1 MTQTAGDAR
10 AAGTLGD
17 DTPAPT
23 AGLAA
28 PAGDTAQERM
38 GTEAQEPGLQGAGAD
53 ARRPIVPEAQE
64 PGFPGAGADARQAIV
79 PAQASAD
86 PASAA
91 PAAGTAS
98 ATEPAT
104 APRTAPA
111 GPLARILTWRT
122 TPQILRWTT
131 FAALVANIGIIVT
144 GGAVRLTDSGLGCP
158 TWPTCTDGSLV
169 PTGRLG
175 AYGVV
180 EFTNRML
187 TFAVSVA
194 VGAAII
200 ACMRWHPRRAVL
212 NKLAWTLFLGVVVQA
227 VIGGISVRTHLAP
240 IWVSLHMLVS
250 LGMVALSYV
259 LWVRSREAHDDEPT
273 PTVQPLLRQL
283 GYVLTA
289 AVAALLVAGT
299 IVTGSGPHSG
309 AKAGDPGNKR
319 FPLSPANATQLHA
332 DLVFL
337 VVGLTVALWF
347 ALKATG
353 AAPRVLAAVRDLFI
367 LLMAQGVIG
376 YAQYFT
382 HLPVLLVGL
391 HMFGAAI
398 VWAGTWRVLLAMR
411 ERRSVDGAVAAA

>member
-1 MTQTAGDAR
+1 MTQTTGDAPASEQ
-10 AAGTLGD
+10 AAA
-17 DTPAPT
+17 TPAGG
-23 AGLAA
+23 AQA
-28 PAGDTAQERM
+28 PARADRGTA
-38 GTEAQEPGLQGAGAD
+38 
-53 ARRPIVPEAQE
+53 
-64 PGFPGAGADARQAIV
+64 
-79 PAQASAD
+79 

-91 PAAGTAS
+91 SKGLLS
-98 ATEPAT
+98 
-104 APRTAPA
+104 
-111 GPLARILTWRT
+111 RILTWRT
-122 TPQILRWTT
+122 TPAILTWTC
-131 FAALVANIGIIVT
+131 FAAFVANIGIIVT

-212 NKLAWTLFLGVVVQA
+212 NKLSWTLFAGVVVQA

-250 LGMVALSYV
+250 LGMVALSYI
-259 LWVRSREAHDDEPT
+259 LWVRSREPHDADPT
-273 PTVQPLLRQL
+273 PTVQPILRTL

-289 AVAALLVAGT
+289 GVGALLIAGT

-353 AAPRVLAAVRDLFI
+353 AAPRVLNTVRDLFL

-382 HLPVLLVGL
+382 HLPVLLVGI
-391 HMFGAAI
+391 HMFGAAV
-398 VWAGTWRVLLAMR
+398 VWAATWRVLLAMR
-411 ERRSVDGAVAAA
+411 ERKALAAAV

>member
-1 MTQTAGDAR
+1 MTQTAGDA
-10 AAGTLGD
+10 
-17 DTPAPT
+17 
-23 AGLAA
+23 
-28 PAGDTAQERM
+28 
-38 GTEAQEPGLQGAGAD
+38 
-53 ARRPIVPEAQE
+53 
-64 PGFPGAGADARQAIV
+64 
-79 PAQASAD
+79 
-86 PASAA
+86 
-91 PAAGTAS
+91 PAAGTATDDGAPIAAPTETPTETPAGEAEVPAQAERAAAAPDAS
-98 ATEPAT
+98 ADSDTRVGRATGMRAAAEPASS
-104 APRTAPA
+104 PRRAT
-111 GPLARILTWRT
+111 PLAPLLAWRPTPAILTWT
-122 TPQILRWTT
+122 C

-212 NKLAWTLFLGVVVQA
+212 IKLSWTLFAGVVVQA

-259 LWVRSREAHDDEPT
+259 LWVRSREPDDSEPT
-273 PTVQPLLRQL
+273 PTVQPILRQL
-283 GYVLTA
+283 GYVLT
-289 AVAALLVAGT
+289 VGVGALLIAGT

-309 AKAGDPGNKR
+309 AKLGDPGNKR

-347 ALKATG
+347 GLKATG
-353 AAPRVLAAVRDLFI
+353 ASPRVLTTVRDLFL

-376 YAQYFT
+376 YVQYFT

-411 ERRSVDGAVAAA
+411 ERKGTPAAA

>member
-1 MTQTAGDAR
+1 MTQTAGDAP
-10 AAGTLGD
+10 AGEQ
-17 DTPAPT
+17 
-23 AGLAA
+23 AGEAA
-28 PAGDTAQERM
+28 PAGDAK
-38 GTEAQEPGLQGAGAD
+38 
-53 ARRPIVPEAQE
+53 
-64 PGFPGAGADARQAIV
+64 V
-79 PAQASAD
+79 PAQAGRASG
-86 PASAA
+86 SAA
-91 PAAGTAS
+91 AAGSGAAAEPAAVTVATGAPETAGERP
-98 ATEPAT
+98 ARAT
-104 APRTAPA
+104 AGLLTRV
-111 GPLARILTWRT
+111 LTWRT
-122 TPQILRWTT
+122 TPAILTWTC
-131 FAALVANIGIIVT
+131 FASFVANIGIIVT

-169 PTGRLG
+169 PTSRLG

-212 NKLAWTLFLGVVVQA
+212 NKLAWTLFFGVVAQA

-259 LWVRSREAHDDEPT
+259 LWVRSREPHDAEPT
-273 PTVQPLLRQL
+273 PTVQPILRRL

-289 AVAALLVAGT
+289 GVAALLIAGT

-353 AAPRVLAAVRDLFI
+353 AAPRVPATVRDLFL

-382 HLPVLLVGL
+382 HLPVLLVGI
-391 HMFGAAI
+391 HMLGAAV
-398 VWAGTWRVLLAMR
+398 VWAATWRVLLAMR
-411 ERRSVDGAVAAA
+411 ERKAEAALA

>member
-1 MTQTAGDAR
+1 MTQTAGDA
-10 AAGTLGD
+10 
-17 DTPAPT
+17 
-23 AGLAA
+23 
-28 PAGDTAQERM
+28 
-38 GTEAQEPGLQGAGAD
+38 
-53 ARRPIVPEAQE
+53 
-64 PGFPGAGADARQAIV
+64 
-79 PAQASAD
+79 
-86 PASAA
+86 
-91 PAAGTAS
+91 PAAGT
-98 ATEPAT
+98 TVPAQGT
-104 APRTAPA
+104 RTADSDPAPDSGARTGQAPR
-111 GPLARILTWRT
+111 GPLSRLLAWRT
-122 TPQILRWTT
+122 TPAILTWTC
-131 FAALVANIGIIVT
+131 FAAFVANIGIIVT

-169 PTGRLG
+169 PTSRLG

-212 NKLAWTLFLGVVVQA
+212 NKLSWTLFFGVVAQA

-250 LGMVALSYV
+250 MGMVALSYI
-259 LWVRSREAHDDEPT
+259 LWVRSREPHDAEPT
-273 PTVQPLLRQL
+273 PTVQPVLRTL

-289 AVAALLVAGT
+289 GVGALLVAGT

-353 AAPRVLAAVRDLFI
+353 AAPRIQRTVVDLFL

-376 YAQYFT
+376 YVQYFT
-382 HLPVLLVGL
+382 HLPVLLVGI

-398 VWAGTWRVLLAMR
+398 VWAATWRVLLAMR
-411 ERRSVDGAVAAA
+411 ERKAEAAPSEVPA

>member
-1 MTQTAGDAR
+1 MTQTAGDAP
-10 AAGTLGD
+10 AAGTIGD
-17 DTPAPT
+17 D
-23 AGLAA
+23 
-28 PAGDTAQERM
+28 
-38 GTEAQEPGLQGAGAD
+38 AGAVGPDD
-53 ARRPIVPEAQE
+53 AA
-64 PGFPGAGADARQAIV
+64 AG
-79 PAQASAD
+79 
-86 PASAA
+86 AA
-91 PAAGTAS
+91 PAA
-98 ATEPAT
+98 
-104 APRTAPA
+104 APA
-111 GPLARILTWRT
+111 APNPVARLLAWRPTPAILA
-122 TPQILRWTT
+122 WTC
-131 FAALVANIGIIVT
+131 FAALVTNIAIIVT

-158 TWPTCTDGSLV
+158 TWPTCTDGNLI

-175 AYGVV
+175 VWGVI
-180 EFTNRML
+180 EFTNRQL
-187 TFAVSVA
+187 TFVVSIA
-194 VGAAII
+194 VGAAVV
-200 ACMRWHPRRAVL
+200 ACLRYHPRRATL
-212 NKLAWTLFLGVVVQA
+212 SRLAWWLFGGVVAQA
-227 VIGGISVRTHLAP
+227 IIGGISVRTHLAP
-240 IWVSLHMLVS
+240 IWVALHMVVS
-250 LGMVALSYV
+250 LGMVALAYV
-259 LWVRSREAHDDEPT
+259 LWVRSREPDDEPPT
-273 PTVQPLLRQL
+273 PTVQPFLRQL
-283 GYVLTA
+283 GYVLTV

-353 AAPRVLAAVRDLFI
+353 AAPRILTAVRDLFL

-411 ERRSVDGAVAAA
+411 ERKAVPAAA

>member
-1 MTQTAGDAR
+1 MTQTAGDA
-10 AAGTLGD
+10 
-17 DTPAPT
+17 
-23 AGLAA
+23 
-28 PAGDTAQERM
+28 PAG
-38 GTEAQEPGLQGAGAD
+38 GTTK
-53 ARRPIVPEAQE
+53 
-64 PGFPGAGADARQAIV
+64 V
-79 PAQASAD
+79 PAQAGHTAGDSGAV
-86 PASAA
+86 PGAE
-91 PAAGTAS
+91 PAAAS
-98 ATEPAT
+98 ATDADHATGESPASGAVPSTASPADSLAVAATEAEPAT
-104 APRTAPA
+104 GASSAS
-111 GPLARILTWRT
+111 GPLARLLAWRTPPAILTWT
-122 TPQILRWTT
+122 C
-131 FAALVANIGIIVT
+131 FAAFVANIGIIVT

-169 PTGRLG
+169 PTSRLG
-175 AYGVV
+175 AYGIV

-200 ACMRWHPRRAVL
+200 ACLRWHPRRAVL
-212 NKLAWTLFLGVVVQA
+212 NKLSWTLFVGVVVQA

-259 LWVRSREAHDDEPT
+259 LWVRSREPNDNAPV
-273 PTVQPLLRQL
+273 PTVQPILRQL
-283 GYVLTA
+283 GYVLTIG
-289 AVAALLVAGT
+289 VGALLIAGT

-309 AKAGDPGNKR
+309 AKAGDPGHKR

-347 ALKATG
+347 GLKATG
-353 AAPRVLAAVRDLFI
+353 AGPRVLTTVRDLFL

-376 YAQYFT
+376 YVQYFT
-382 HLPVLLVGL
+382 HLPVLLVGV

-398 VWAGTWRVLLAMR
+398 VWAATWRVLLAMR
-411 ERRSVDGAVAAA
+411 EREADTRTGTETGTEPQAQAVPAGPTP

>member
-1 MTQTAGDAR
+1 
-10 AAGTLGD
+10 
-17 DTPAPT
+17 
-23 AGLAA
+23 
-28 PAGDTAQERM
+28 
-38 GTEAQEPGLQGAGAD
+38 
-53 ARRPIVPEAQE
+53 
-64 PGFPGAGADARQAIV
+64 
-79 PAQASAD
+79 
-86 PASAA
+86 
-91 PAAGTAS
+91 
-98 ATEPAT
+98 
-104 APRTAPA
+104 
-111 GPLARILTWRT
+111 
-122 TPQILRWTT
+122 
-131 FAALVANIGIIVT
+131 
-144 GGAVRLTDSGLGCP
+144 
-158 TWPTCTDGSLV
+158 
-169 PTGRLG
+169 
-175 AYGVV
+175 V

-212 NKLAWTLFLGVVVQA
+212 NKLSWTLFVGVVVQA

-259 LWVRSREAHDDEPT
+259 LWVRSREPNDAAPT
-273 PTVQPLLRQL
+273 PTVQPILRQL

-289 AVAALLVAGT
+289 GVGALLIAGT

-309 AKAGDPGNKR
+309 AKLGDPGNKR

-347 ALKATG
+347 GLKATG
-353 AAPRVLAAVRDLFI
+353 AGPRVLTAVRDLFL

-376 YAQYFT
+376 YVQYFT
-382 HLPVLLVGL
+382 HLPVLLVGI

-411 ERRSVDGAVAAA
+411 ERKAVPAATAAAAA